1 MALGQCVSRNV
12 TRISEREET
21 EEKEAEKI
29 FEGTMIKI
37 FLHLVKMLYRS
48 MKLNKV
54 PTG

>member
-1 MALGQCVSRNV
+1 MAPGQCVSSNV

-21 EEKEAEKI
+21 EKGAEKI